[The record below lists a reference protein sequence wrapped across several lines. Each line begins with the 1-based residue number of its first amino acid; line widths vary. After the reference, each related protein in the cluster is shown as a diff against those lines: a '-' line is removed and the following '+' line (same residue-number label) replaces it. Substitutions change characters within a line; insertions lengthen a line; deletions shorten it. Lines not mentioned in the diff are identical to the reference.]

1 MAWSWWWQR
10 WRRRGWK
17 PRRRRWR
24 RLRWRRPRRPVRR
37 RRRRRRVRR
46 RRWGK
51 RRGRRRRYTRRRKRR
66 IKPRNFK
73 KKLVLTQWHP
83 SVVRRCFI
91 RGIVPILI
99 CGHTKWNS
107 NYALHSEDYTEEGRY
122 PHGGSLSTTT
132 WSLKVLYDEYLKHR
146 NFWGYPN
153 TQLDLARYRGCSFTF
168 YRHKKTDF
176 IVWWNRKP
184 PFKLNKLSC
193 PSFHPGMLMQQKN
206 KVLIPSFDTKPGG
219 RAKIRVKIKPPT
231 LLEDKWYTQQ
241 DLCPVNLAQLVVTAA
256 DFQHPFCSPQTNTP
270 TTTFQVL
277 KEMYYDTI
285 GIVDTQETYNSV
297 NNKSNSNTYSAFMSN
312 LVKKLYTTGS
322 YWNSFHTAEYLNP
335 NITDKYN
342 NKIFNARGTTLIEW
356 LSGKGSDKF
365 NTGNST
371 QFGHNT
377 YSPNQEK
384 LIAANDS
391 YWTALTKENNQATQI
406 GQARDKH
413 FEYHTGIYSPIF
425 LSRHRSTLNFAR
437 AYQDVTYNPNCDR
450 GVKNRVWV
458 QALTKATTEFDEKR
472 SKCVI
477 NDLPLWAAL
486 YCYHNFVEEELGI
499 SSEIYNACIVCV
511 QCPYTFPPMYDKKN
525 PNKGYVFYDTLFGN
539 GKTPDGRG
547 QVDVFW
553 QQRWYPRMACQ
564 VQVMHD
570 ITMTGPF
577 SYHDELVS
585 TQLTAKYKF
594 DFMWGGNMISSQIIK
609 NPCKDT
615 DMDTTYPSRQRRDLQ
630 IVDPHSMGPS
640 FAFHT
645 WDYRRGLFGKDA
657 IDRVSKQ
664 QDYAPEY
671 PNPYKKPR
679 YFPPTDRAELQ
690 GQEEDWSFQ
699 VESEGSSSEESD
711 QEAQEE
717 EVLQFQ
723 PGQQLQ
729 QLHLQLAQQQQI
741 GQQLRFLFQQML
753 KTQANLHLNP
763 YTYTQL

>member
-10 WRRRGWK
+10 RRRPRWR

-51 RRGRRRRYTRRRKRR
+51 RRGRRRRYFKTKRR
-66 IKPRNFK
+66 TKRRNFK

-83 SVVRRCFI
+83 SCIRRCFI
-91 RGIVPILI
+91 RGIVPMLI
-99 CGHTKWNS
+99 CGHTKWNT

-122 PHGGSLSTTT
+122 AFGGSLSTTT

-153 TQLDLARYRGCSFTF
+153 NQLDLARYRGCKFTF

-176 IVWWNRKP
+176 IVFFNRKP
-184 PFKLNKLSC
+184 PFKLNKYSC
-193 PSFHPGMLMQQKN
+193 ASFHPGMLMQQKH
-206 KVLIPSFDTKPGG
+206 KILIPSFDTKPGG
-219 RAKIRVKIKPPT
+219 RSKISVHIKPPT

-241 DLCPVNLAQLVVTAA
+241 DLCDVNLLQLVVTAA
-256 DFQHPFCSPQTNTP
+256 SFTHPFCSPQTNTI

-277 KEMYYDTI
+277 KDMYYNTI
-285 GIVDTQETYNSV
+285 GIVDTQEQYTSV
-297 NNKSNSNTYSAFMSN
+297 NDKTKTKTYENFLKELQNTLYS
-312 LVKKLYTTGS
+312 TGS
-322 YWNSFHTAEYLNP
+322 YWNSFHTMEYLNA
-335 NITDKYN
+335 NITDTHN
-342 NKIFNARGTTLIEW
+342 NKILNELNSWLTSKGTNSLQ
-356 LSGKGSDKF
+356 
-365 NTGNST
+365 TGHST
-371 QFGHNT
+371 QFGHNSYKPT
-377 YSPNQEK
+377 KDNIEK
-384 LIAANDS
+384 ALNAYWTSLTKAND
-391 YWTALTKENNQATQI
+391 QATQI
-406 GQARDKH
+406 GQARAKH
-413 FEYHTGIYSPIF
+413 FEYHLGIYSPIF

-450 GVKNRVWV
+450 GIKNKIWV
-458 QALTKATTEFDEKR
+458 QSLTKATTEFDEKR
-472 SKCVI
+472 SKCVLC
-477 NDLPLWAAL
+477 DLPLWAAM

-499 SSEIYNACIVCV
+499 SAEIYNACIVCV
-511 QCPYTFPPMYDKKN
+511 ICPYTFPPMYDKKN
-525 PNKGYVFYDTLFGN
+525 PNKGYVFYDALFGN

-547 QVDVFW
+547 QIDVFW

-570 ITMTGPF
+570 ITMTGPY
-577 SYHDELVS
+577 SYHDDLVS

-594 DFMWGGNMISSQIIK
+594 DFMWGGNMISTQIIK

-615 DMDTTYPSRQRRDLQ
+615 GLDPAYPSRQRRDLQ
-630 IVDPHSMGPS
+630 IVDPHSMGPMFS
-640 FAFHT
+640 FHS
-645 WDYRRGLFGKDA
+645 WDYRHGLFGKDA
-657 IDRVSKQ
+657 IDRVSKEPT
-664 QDYAPEY
+664 DAPEY

-679 YFPPTDRAELQ
+679 FFPPTDRADVQ
-690 GQEEDWSFQ
+690 GQEEGFSFQ

-711 QEAQEE
+711 QEAQET
-717 EVLQFQ
+717 EVLQLK
-723 PGQQLQ
+723 PGQQQ
-729 QLHLQLAQQQQI
+729 QRQLHLQLAQQQQI
-741 GQQLRFLFQQML
+741 GQQLRFLLQQML